1 MKCAAGLK
9 VGDYV
14 VYDPDRAV
22 KYGHPLPPS
31 DWFTRGTYRIVS
43 DPITRGWDM
52 GRVHFA
58 NLQGEICGSW
68 YPEAM
73 RRVPAPEG
81 S

>member
-1 MKCAAGLK
+1 MRCPVTVR

-22 KYGHPLPPS
+22 ASGHPLPPS
-31 DWFTRGTYRIVS
+31 DSFTRGTYRIVS
-43 DPITRGWDM
+43 DPIKRGWEM

-58 NLQGEICGSW
+58 TLLGEHSGSW

-81 S
+81 G